1 MKKYLFFL
9 VLIPFVSF
17 GQNYVK
23 CSGKAITKPNGDTL
37 LIRSMGLG
45 NWMVQ
50 EGYMMH
56 TSNFGDAQHE
66 LRDTIEDLIGVQNTN
81 DFYDAW
87 LDNYVTK
94 RDIDSLKS
102 WGFNTIRPALHYNL
116 FTLPIE
122 DEPVS
127 GQQTWLNRGFD
138 LVDSLKLWCE
148 QVGMYIILDLHAAP
162 GGQGYN
168 SAINDYDPSKPS
180 LFESVANQAKTVALW
195 KKLAETYAND
205 TIFIGWDLINEPN
218 WNLPGGTQLKNLYV
232 DITDSIRSVD
242 TNHII
247 FIEGNWFANDF
258 TGLTPPWDAN
268 MVYSPHKY
276 WSPVET
282 DADIEYITILRD
294 TYNVPVWVGETG
306 ENSNA
311 WFTGLIGLLE
321 NQGVGWSWWP
331 LKKLETINASLSIQK
346 NQGYNDLLNYWNGNN
361 TSVPSVAS
369 AKSALLQLAE
379 NSKNENCSFNRD
391 VIDAM
396 FRQVYDKTAIPWK
409 QHSVPGIIHASEYD
423 LGPLGV
429 AYWDTESMQ
438 LNPPSSWN
446 SGWIYRN
453 DGVDVE
459 YTADTTMSNGYKVG
473 FIDSGDW
480 MRYTVNVAMDSV
492 YELRVRQ
499 GCGFSTGANF
509 YFSANGTRIT
519 PDVYATNTGGWDAFS
534 TKVISNV
541 VLLKEDTA
549 LTFHAND
556 GGMNLLSFELVP
568 VADLASISSLYVHSK
583 TTDNNTIEVHINK
596 PLLPSALA
604 DITDYSVLVNG
615 AVAGIDSIS
624 LSSDNSRVL
633 FLHVASN
640 LTFLDEIKVSYSG
653 TDLLSVD
660 SLMVQGFYQED
671 VLNDLPTFNVIP
683 GKVEAESFVDMAGIS
698 LEITSDAGGGKN
710 IGYLDAG
717 DYLIYEV
724 KVQETGTYNVTY
736 RHASQSNGAFK
747 VDLLDTAGNQ
757 FSSIHTVSVPAT
769 GGWQSWQSLTK
780 SGVYLM
786 KGNYLLKL
794 DILQAPFNLNWF
806 DFDLAVG
813 ITENLDEKFVVY
825 PNPSSGAIHIQ
836 GDFLTT
842 GPVWLTL
849 YSNQGQI
856 VYKSKDLNITDSYIL
871 PVSDISSGQY
881 FMEVIRFDGKRSIQ
895 KVIVL

>member
-1 MKKYLFFL
+1 MKKIFL
-9 VLIPFVSF
+9 LLVMFPFMAF
-17 GQNYVK
+17 GQGFVK
-23 CSGKAITKPNGDTL
+23 CNGTAITKPNGDTL

-56 TSNFGDAQHE
+56 TTSFADAQYQ
-66 LRDTIEDLIGVQNTN
+66 LRDTIEDLIGTQNMI

-122 DEPVS
+122 DEPVA
-127 GQQTWLNRGFD
+127 GQQTWLSRGFE

-148 QVGMYIILDLHAAP
+148 QTGMYIILDLHAAP

-180 LFESVANQAKTVALW
+180 LFESSANQAKTVAIW
-195 KKLAETYAND
+195 RKLAETYGQD

-258 TGLTPPWDAN
+258 TGLTPPWDNN

-331 LKKLETINASLSIQK
+331 LKKLETINASLSIEK
-346 NQGYNDLLNYWNGNN
+346 NQGYNDLLSYWNGNS
-361 TSVPSVAS
+361 TSTPTVAF
-369 AKSALLQLAE
+369 AKNALLQLAE
-379 NSKNENCSFNRD
+379 NTKNENCSFNRD

-396 FRQVYDKTAIPWK
+396 FRQVHDKTAIPWK
-409 QHSVPGIIHASEYD
+409 QHSIPGIIHASEYD
-423 LGPLGV
+423 LGPSGV

-438 LNPPSSWN
+438 LNPPTSWN

-453 DGVDVE
+453 DGVDIE
-459 YTADTTMSNGYKVG
+459 FTADTTMSNGYKVG
-473 FIDSGDW
+473 FIDGGDW
-480 MRYTVNVAMDSV
+480 MRYSVNVEKDSV

-509 YFSANGTRIT
+509 YFEANGVRVT
-519 PDVYATNTGGWDAFS
+519 PNVYATNTGGWDAFS
-534 TKVISNV
+534 TKVINDV
-541 VLLKEDTA
+541 VLLKQDSVITFTA
-549 LTFHAND
+549 SN
-556 GGMNLLSFELVP
+556 GGMNLLSFEFEA
-568 VADLASISSLYVHSK
+568 VADLSSISSIYVHSK
-583 TTDNNTIEVHINK
+583 TRDDQSIEIHINK
-596 PLLPSALA
+596 PLLANALA
-604 DITDYSVLVNG
+604 SLSDYDVFVNG
-615 AVAGIDSIS
+615 SSVVIDSIS
-624 LSSDNSRVL
+624 LSDKNSRIL
-633 FLHVASN
+633 NLHIASS

-653 TDLLSVD
+653 NTLRSVD
-660 SLMVQGFYQED
+660 SSIVQSFSQED
-671 VLNDLPTFNVIP
+671 VLNDLPKFNVIP
-683 GKVEAESFVDMAGIS
+683 GKIEAEAFSEMSGVS
-698 LEITSDAGGGKN
+698 LEITSDVGGGKN

-736 RHASQSNGAFK
+736 RHASESNGAFK

-769 GGWQSWQSLTK
+769 SGWQTWQSLTK
-780 SGVYLM
+780 NGVYLT
-786 KGNYLLKL
+786 KGDYLLKL

-806 DFDLAVG
+806 DFDLAVN
-813 ITENLDEKFVVY
+813 INEIRKEDFIVF
-825 PNPSSGAIHIQ
+825 PNPTSGKVQ
-836 GDFLTT
+836 VKGDFLTS
-842 GPVWLTL
+842 GPVWFTL
-849 YSNQGQI
+849 INQQGQV
-856 VYKSKDLNITDSYIL
+856 VYKSREAYVIESLEL
-871 PVSDISSGQY
+871 PIKGLAKGQY
-881 FMEVIRFDGKRSIQ
+881 FLDVIRYDGERRVQ
-895 KVIVL
+895 KVLVR